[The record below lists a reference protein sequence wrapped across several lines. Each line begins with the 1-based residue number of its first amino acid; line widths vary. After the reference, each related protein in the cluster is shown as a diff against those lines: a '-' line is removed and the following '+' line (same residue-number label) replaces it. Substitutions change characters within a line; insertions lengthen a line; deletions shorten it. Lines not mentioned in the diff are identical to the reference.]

1 MSLEIVL
8 GPMFS
13 GKSSRILSVVSRYSA
28 LKLPILVIKHSADN
42 RYSENE
48 ISTHDRR
55 TVPCMSINSF
65 ETLERAF
72 LNSFQLIIV
81 EEAQFF
87 KGLVDFVKLTV
98 DTMSKNVL
106 LVGLDGD
113 SNRRP
118 FGEILDCIPLADKV
132 EKLTALCA
140 RCANGKEAIFS
151 RRLTTAEEQ
160 VLIGSS
166 DFYQAVCRD
175 CYLECNGLEAPSH
188 TP

>member
-28 LKLPILVIKHSADN
+28 LNLPILVIKHAADT
-42 RYSENE
+42 RYAVNE
-48 ISTHDRR
+48 ISTHDQRK
-55 TVPCMSINSF
+55 VPCLSVDSFDKVDRSI
-65 ETLERAF
+65 
-72 LNSFQLIIV
+72 LNSYKLIIV

-87 KGLVDFVKLTV
+87 TGLVEFVKLVV
-98 DTMSKNVL
+98 DTMCRDVI

-113 SNRRP
+113 SKRRP
-118 FGEILDCIPLADKV
+118 FGEILQCIPMADKV

-151 RRLTTAEEQ
+151 RRLTSSEEQ
-160 VLIGSS
+160 MLVGSS
-166 DFYQAVCRD
+166 DLYQAVCRD
-175 CYLECNGLEAPSH
+175 CYLETNNN
-188 TP
+188 TPTNSA